1 MQKRIPTIIVPRYRS
16 KYEFFII
23 KLISFISKIRRVYSR
38 KKLIVF
44 SILITAQTLMLSI
57 GIVIE
62 QTVLAAGS
70 ITTLQTNNDS
80 YETYK
85 NPDLKIKLYYP
96 SDWRKFESNGP
107 ALSNIKG
114 IVTFELL
121 QEKRQ
126 QQTIAQEAPIV
137 SIIAED
143 LPSNNN
149 ISIDQFIK
157 IQDDNFR
164 HLFSDFDFKLEN
176 KTAVIIGDN
185 HGRKFEY
192 TIVNPYSDGI
202 RNGMVIWI
210 IKGDTVYMISY
221 VAEQG
226 QYSMY
231 LPTVEKLIDSIE
243 FTNNKG

>member
-1 MQKRIPTIIVPRYRS
+1 M
-16 KYEFFII
+16 
-23 KLISFISKIRRVYSR
+23 
-38 KKLIVF
+38 KLIVF
-44 SILITAQTLMLSI
+44 SILITTEILMLSLDI
-57 GIVIE
+57 FIE

-70 ITTLQTNNDS
+70 ITKLQTNNDN

-85 NPDLKIKLYYP
+85 NPNLKIKLYYP
-96 SDWRKFESNGP
+96 SDWRKFESDGP

-114 IVTFELL
+114 IVTFELP
-121 QEKRQ
+121 QEKTH
-126 QQTIAQEAPIV
+126 QQTITQEAPIV
-137 SIIAED
+137 SIMAED
-143 LPSNNN
+143 LPSNN
-149 ISIDQFIK
+149 ITLDQFIK

-164 HLFSDFDFKLEN
+164 QLFSDFDFKLEN

-185 HGRKFEY
+185 RAGKFEY

-210 IKGDTVYMISY
+210 IRGDTVYMISY
-221 VAEQG
+221 VAEQV

-243 FTNNKG
+243 FTSNKG

>member
-1 MQKRIPTIIVPRYRS
+1 MN
-16 KYEFFII
+16 FFII
-23 KLISFISKIRRVYSR
+23 KLISFISKIRRVHSR
-38 KKLIVF
+38 KKLVIF

-57 GIVIE
+57 GINIE
-62 QTVLAAGS
+62 QTVLAAGT
-70 ITTLQTNNDS
+70 ITTLQTNNDN

-96 SDWRKFESNGP
+96 SDWRKFESDGP

-126 QQTIAQEAPIV
+126 QQTIAQEVPIV

-143 LPSNNN
+143 LPSNN

-164 HLFSDFDFKLEN
+164 QLFSDFDFKLEN
-176 KTAVIIGDN
+176 KTAIIIGDN
-185 HGRKFEY
+185 HAGKFEY

-210 IKGDTVYMISY
+210 IRGDTVYMISY
-221 VAEQG
+221 VAEQV

>member
-1 MQKRIPTIIVPRYRS
+1 M
-16 KYEFFII
+16 
-23 KLISFISKIRRVYSR
+23 
-38 KKLIVF
+38 KLIVF
-44 SILITAQTLMLSI
+44 SILITTEILMLSLDI
-57 GIVIE
+57 FNE

-70 ITTLQTNNDS
+70 ITKLQTNNDN

-85 NPDLKIKLYYP
+85 NPNLKIKLYYP

-114 IVTFELL
+114 IVTFELP
-121 QEKRQ
+121 QEKTQ

-143 LPSNNN
+143 LPSNN
-149 ISIDQFIK
+149 ITLDQFIK

-164 HLFSDFDFKLEN
+164 QLFSDFDFKLEN

-185 HGRKFEY
+185 RAGKFEY

-210 IKGDTVYMISY
+210 IRGDTVYMISY
-221 VAEQG
+221 VAEQV

-243 FTNNKG
+243 FTNNNG

>member
-1 MQKRIPTIIVPRYRS
+1 MN
-16 KYEFFII
+16 FFII
-23 KLISFISKIRRVYSR
+23 KLISFISKIRRVHSR
-38 KKLIVF
+38 KKLLIF

-57 GIVIE
+57 GINIE

-70 ITTLQTNNDS
+70 ITTLQTNNDN

-85 NPDLKIKLYYP
+85 SPDLKIKLYYP
-96 SDWRKFESNGP
+96 SDWRKFESDGP

-126 QQTIAQEAPIV
+126 SQTIAQEAPIV

-143 LPSNNN
+143 LPSNN

-176 KTAVIIGDN
+176 KTAIIIGDN
-185 HGRKFEY
+185 YAGKFEY
-192 TIVNPYSDGI
+192 TIANPYSDGI

-210 IKGDTVYMISY
+210 IRGDTVYMISY
-221 VAEQG
+221 VAEQV

>member
-1 MQKRIPTIIVPRYRS
+1 VH
-16 KYEFFII
+16 
-23 KLISFISKIRRVYSR
+23 SR
-38 KKLIVF
+38 KKLLIF

-57 GIVIE
+57 GINIE

-70 ITTLQTNNDS
+70 ITTLQTNNDN

-85 NPDLKIKLYYP
+85 SPDLKIKLYYP
-96 SDWRKFESNGP
+96 SDWRKFESDGP

-126 QQTIAQEAPIV
+126 SQTIAQEAPIV

-143 LPSNNN
+143 LPSNN

-164 HLFSDFDFKLEN
+164 HVVSEFDFKLEN

-185 HGRKFEY
+185 HAGKFEY

-210 IKGDTVYMISY
+210 IRGDTVYMISY
-221 VAEQG
+221 VAEQV

-243 FTNNKG
+243 FTNNNG

>member
-1 MQKRIPTIIVPRYRS
+1 
-16 KYEFFII
+16 
-23 KLISFISKIRRVYSR
+23 
-38 KKLIVF
+38 
-44 SILITAQTLMLSI
+44 MLSI
-57 GIVIE
+57 GINIE

-70 ITTLQTNNDS
+70 ITTLQTNNDN

-96 SDWRKFESNGP
+96 SDWRKFESDGP

-143 LPSNNN
+143 LHSNN
-149 ISIDQFIK
+149 ISIDQLIK

-185 HGRKFEY
+185 HAGKFEY

-210 IKGDTVYMISY
+210 IRGDTVYMISY
-221 VAEQG
+221 VAEQV

-231 LPTVEKLIDSIE
+231 LPTVEKLIDSKVE
-243 FTNNKG
+243 

>member
-1 MQKRIPTIIVPRYRS
+1 M
-16 KYEFFII
+16 
-23 KLISFISKIRRVYSR
+23 
-38 KKLIVF
+38 KLIVL
-44 SILITAQTLMLSI
+44 SILITTEILMLSLDI
-57 GIVIE
+57 FIE
-62 QTVLAAGS
+62 QMVLAAGS
-70 ITTLQTNNDS
+70 ITKLQTNNDN

-85 NPDLKIKLYYP
+85 NPNLKIKIYYP
-96 SDWRKFESNGP
+96 SDWRKFESDGP

-114 IVTFELL
+114 IVTFELQ
-121 QEKRQ
+121 QEKTQ

-143 LPSNNN
+143 LPSNN
-149 ISIDQFIK
+149 ITLDQFIK
-157 IQDDNFR
+157 IQDENFR
-164 HLFSDFDFKLEN
+164 QLFSDFDFKLEN

-185 HGRKFEY
+185 RAGKFEY

-210 IKGDTVYMISY
+210 IRGDTVYMISY
-221 VAEQG
+221 VAEQV

>member
-1 MQKRIPTIIVPRYRS
+1 M
-16 KYEFFII
+16 
-23 KLISFISKIRRVYSR
+23 KLIA
-38 KKLIVF
+38 F
-44 SILITAQTLMLSI
+44 SILIIAETLMLSLDI
-57 GIVIE
+57 LII

-70 ITTLQTNNDS
+70 ITTLQTNNDN
-80 YETYK
+80 YEPYK
-85 NPDLKIKLYYP
+85 NPNLKIKLYYP
-96 SDWRKFESNGP
+96 SDWKIFESNGP
-107 ALSNIKG
+107 ALSNLKG
-114 IVTFELL
+114 IVTFELP

-143 LPSNNN
+143 LPSNN
-149 ISIDQFIK
+149 ITLDQFIK
-157 IQDDNFR
+157 IQHDNFR

-176 KTAVIIGDN
+176 KTAVIVGDN
-185 HGRKFEY
+185 RAGKLEY

-210 IKGDTVYMISY
+210 IRGDTVYMISY
-221 VAEQG
+221 VAEQV

>member
-1 MQKRIPTIIVPRYRS
+1 MN
-16 KYEFFII
+16 FFII
-23 KLISFISKIRRVYSR
+23 KLISFISKIRRVHSR
-38 KKLIVF
+38 KKLLIF

-57 GIVIE
+57 GINIE

-70 ITTLQTNNDS
+70 ITTLQTNNDN

-96 SDWRKFESNGP
+96 SDWRKFESDGP

-143 LPSNNN
+143 LPSNN

-176 KTAVIIGDN
+176 KTVVIIGDN
-185 HGRKFEY
+185 YAGKFEY

-210 IKGDTVYMISY
+210 IRGDTVYMISY
-221 VAEQG
+221 VAEQV

>member
-1 MQKRIPTIIVPRYRS
+1 M
-16 KYEFFII
+16 
-23 KLISFISKIRRVYSR
+23 
-38 KKLIVF
+38 KLIVF
-44 SILITAQTLMLSI
+44 SILITTEILMLSLDI
-57 GIVIE
+57 FIE

-70 ITTLQTNNDS
+70 ITKLQTNNDN

-85 NPDLKIKLYYP
+85 NPNLKIKLYYP

-114 IVTFELL
+114 IVTFELP
-121 QEKRQ
+121 QEKTH

-143 LPSNNN
+143 LPSNN
-149 ISIDQFIK
+149 ITLDQFIK

-164 HLFSDFDFKLEN
+164 QLFSDFDFKLEN

-185 HGRKFEY
+185 RAGKFEY

-210 IKGDTVYMISY
+210 IRGDTVYMISY
-221 VAEQG
+221 VAEQV

>member
-1 MQKRIPTIIVPRYRS
+1 
-16 KYEFFII
+16 
-23 KLISFISKIRRVYSR
+23 VYSR
-38 KKLIVF
+38 KKLFIF
-44 SILITAQTLMLSI
+44 SILITAQTLMLSN
-57 GIVIE
+57 GIIIE

-70 ITTLQTNNDS
+70 ITTLQTNNDN

-85 NPDLKIKLYYP
+85 NAHLKIKLYYP
-96 SDWRKFESNGP
+96 SDWKKFESDGP

-126 QQTIAQEAPIV
+126 EQTIAQEAPIV

-143 LPSNNN
+143 LPSNN
-149 ISIDQFIK
+149 ITIDQFIK

-164 HLFSDFDFKLEN
+164 HLFADFDFKLEN

-185 HGRKFEY
+185 HAGKFEY

-210 IKGDTVYMISY
+210 IRGDTVYMISY
-221 VAEQG
+221 VAEQV

-231 LPTVEKLIDSIE
+231 LPIVEKLIDSIE

>member
-1 MQKRIPTIIVPRYRS
+1 MHRPIPTIIAPHNRS

-57 GIVIE
+57 GINIE

-70 ITTLQTNNDS
+70 ITTLQTNNDN

-85 NPDLKIKLYYP
+85 NPDLRIKLYYP
-96 SDWRKFESNGP
+96 SDWRKFESDGP

-143 LPSNNN
+143 LHSNN

-185 HGRKFEY
+185 HAGKFEY

-210 IKGDTVYMISY
+210 IRGDTVYMISY
-221 VAEQG
+221 VAEQV

>member
-1 MQKRIPTIIVPRYRS
+1 M
-16 KYEFFII
+16 
-23 KLISFISKIRRVYSR
+23 
-38 KKLIVF
+38 KLIVF
-44 SILITAQTLMLSI
+44 SILITTEILMLSLDI
-57 GIVIE
+57 FIE

-70 ITTLQTNNDS
+70 ITKLQTNNDN

-85 NPDLKIKLYYP
+85 NPNLKIKLYYP

-114 IVTFELL
+114 IVTFELP
-121 QEKRQ
+121 QEKTQ

-143 LPSNNN
+143 LPSNN
-149 ISIDQFIK
+149 ITLDQFIK

-164 HLFSDFDFKLEN
+164 QLFSDFDFKLEN

-185 HGRKFEY
+185 RAGKFEY

-210 IKGDTVYMISY
+210 IRGDTVYMISY
-221 VAEQG
+221 VAEQV

-243 FTNNKG
+243 FTNNNG

>member
-1 MQKRIPTIIVPRYRS
+1 MHRPIPTIIAPHNRS

-57 GIVIE
+57 GINIE

-70 ITTLQTNNDS
+70 ITTLQTNNDN

-96 SDWRKFESNGP
+96 SDWRKFESDGP

-143 LPSNNN
+143 LHSNN

-185 HGRKFEY
+185 HAGKFEY

-210 IKGDTVYMISY
+210 IRGDTVYMISY
-221 VAEQG
+221 VAEQV

-231 LPTVEKLIDSIE
+231 LPIVEKLIDSIE

>member
-1 MQKRIPTIIVPRYRS
+1 MN
-16 KYEFFII
+16 FFII

-38 KKLIVF
+38 KKLFIF
-44 SILITAQTLMLSI
+44 SILITAETLVSSI
-57 GIVIE
+57 GIISE
-62 QTVLAAGS
+62 QTVLSAGS
-70 ITTLQTNNDS
+70 ITTLQTSNDN

-85 NPDLKIKLYYP
+85 NPHLKIKLYYHT
-96 SDWRKFESNGP
+96 DWRKFESDGP

-126 QQTIAQEAPIV
+126 EQTIAQEAPIV

-143 LPSNNN
+143 LPSDN
-149 ISIDQFIK
+149 ITIDQFIK

-164 HLFSDFDFKLEN
+164 HLFSDFNFKLEN

-185 HGRKFEY
+185 HAGKFEY
-192 TIVNPYSDGI
+192 TFVNPYSDGI
-202 RNGMVIWI
+202 INGMVIWI
-210 IKGDTVYMISY
+210 IRGDTVYMISY
-221 VAEQG
+221 VAEQV
-226 QYSMY
+226 QYFMY

>member
-1 MQKRIPTIIVPRYRS
+1 MHKPIPTIIAPHNRS

-57 GIVIE
+57 GINIE

-70 ITTLQTNNDS
+70 ITTLQTNNDN

-96 SDWRKFESNGP
+96 SVWRKFESDGP

-143 LPSNNN
+143 LHSNN

-185 HGRKFEY
+185 HAGKFEY

-210 IKGDTVYMISY
+210 IRGDTVYMISY
-221 VAEQG
+221 VAEQV

-231 LPTVEKLIDSIE
+231 LPIVEKLIDSIE

>member
-1 MQKRIPTIIVPRYRS
+1 M
-16 KYEFFII
+16 
-23 KLISFISKIRRVYSR
+23 
-38 KKLIVF
+38 KLIVF
-44 SILITAQTLMLSI
+44 SILITTEILMLSLDI
-57 GIVIE
+57 FIE
-62 QTVLAAGS
+62 QMVLAAGS
-70 ITTLQTNNDS
+70 ITKLQTNNDN

-85 NPDLKIKLYYP
+85 NPNLKIKLYYP
-96 SDWRKFESNGP
+96 SDWRKFESDGP

-114 IVTFELL
+114 IVTFELQ
-121 QEKRQ
+121 QEKTQ

-143 LPSNNN
+143 LPYNN
-149 ISIDQFIK
+149 ITLDQFIK

-164 HLFSDFDFKLEN
+164 QLFSDFDFKLEN

-185 HGRKFEY
+185 RAGKFEY

-210 IKGDTVYMISY
+210 IRGDTVYMISY
-221 VAEQG
+221 VAEQV

>member
-1 MQKRIPTIIVPRYRS
+1 MN
-16 KYEFFII
+16 FFII
-23 KLISFISKIRRVYSR
+23 KLISFISKIRRVHSR
-38 KKLIVF
+38 KKLLIF

-57 GIVIE
+57 GINIE

-70 ITTLQTNNDS
+70 ITTLQTNNDN

-96 SDWRKFESNGP
+96 SDWRKFESDGP

-126 QQTIAQEAPIV
+126 QQQTIAQEVPIV

-143 LPSNNN
+143 LPSNN

-164 HLFSDFDFKLEN
+164 QLFSDFDFKLEN

-185 HGRKFEY
+185 HAGKFEY

-210 IKGDTVYMISY
+210 IRGDTVYMISY
-221 VAEQG
+221 VAEQV

>member
-1 MQKRIPTIIVPRYRS
+1 M
-16 KYEFFII
+16 
-23 KLISFISKIRRVYSR
+23 
-38 KKLIVF
+38 KLIVF
-44 SILITAQTLMLSI
+44 TILITTEILMLSLDI
-57 GIVIE
+57 FIE

-70 ITTLQTNNDS
+70 ITKLQTNNDN

-85 NPDLKIKLYYP
+85 NPNLKIKLYYP
-96 SDWRKFESNGP
+96 SDWRKFESDGP

-114 IVTFELL
+114 IVTFELP
-121 QEKRQ
+121 QEKTH
-126 QQTIAQEAPIV
+126 QQTITQEAPIV
-137 SIIAED
+137 SIMAED
-143 LPSNNN
+143 LPSNN
-149 ISIDQFIK
+149 ITLDQFIK

-164 HLFSDFDFKLEN
+164 QLFSDFDFKLEN

-185 HGRKFEY
+185 RAGKFEY

-210 IKGDTVYMISY
+210 IRGDTVYMISY
-221 VAEQG
+221 VAEQV

-243 FTNNKG
+243 FTSNKG

>member
-1 MQKRIPTIIVPRYRS
+1 MHRPIPTIIAPHNRS

-57 GIVIE
+57 GINIE

-70 ITTLQTNNDS
+70 ITTLQTNNDN

-96 SDWRKFESNGP
+96 SDWRKFESDGP

-143 LPSNNN
+143 LHSNN

-185 HGRKFEY
+185 HAGKFEY

-210 IKGDTVYMISY
+210 IRGDTVYMISY
-221 VAEQG
+221 VAEQV

-243 FTNNKG
+243 FTNNTG

>member
-1 MQKRIPTIIVPRYRS
+1 M
-16 KYEFFII
+16 
-23 KLISFISKIRRVYSR
+23 
-38 KKLIVF
+38 KLIVF
-44 SILITAQTLMLSI
+44 TILITTEILMLSLDI
-57 GIVIE
+57 FIE

-70 ITTLQTNNDS
+70 ITKLQTNNDN

-85 NPDLKIKLYYP
+85 NPNLKIKLYYP
-96 SDWRKFESNGP
+96 SDWRKFESDGP

-114 IVTFELL
+114 IVTFELP
-121 QEKRQ
+121 QEKTH
-126 QQTIAQEAPIV
+126 QQTITQEAPIV
-137 SIIAED
+137 SIMAED
-143 LPSNNN
+143 LPSNN
-149 ISIDQFIK
+149 ITLDQFIK

-164 HLFSDFDFKLEN
+164 QLFSDFDFKLEN

-185 HGRKFEY
+185 RAGKFEY

-210 IKGDTVYMISY
+210 IRGDTVYMISY
-221 VAEQG
+221 VAEQV

>member
-1 MQKRIPTIIVPRYRS
+1 M
-16 KYEFFII
+16 
-23 KLISFISKIRRVYSR
+23 
-38 KKLIVF
+38 
-44 SILITAQTLMLSI
+44 LITTEFLMLSLDI
-57 GIVIE
+57 FIE

-70 ITTLQTNNDS
+70 ITKLQTNNDN
-80 YETYK
+80 YEIYK
-85 NPDLKIKLYYP
+85 NPNLKIKLCYP
-96 SDWRKFESNGP
+96 SDWRKFDSNGP

-114 IVTFELL
+114 IVTFELP

-126 QQTIAQEAPIV
+126 QQTITQEAPIV

-143 LPSNNN
+143 LPSNN
-149 ISIDQFIK
+149 ITLDQFIK

-164 HLFSDFDFKLEN
+164 QLFSDFDFKLEN

-185 HGRKFEY
+185 RAGKFEY
-192 TIVNPYSDGI
+192 TIVNPYSNGI

-210 IKGDTVYMISY
+210 IRGDTVYMISY
-221 VAEQG
+221 VAEQV

-231 LPTVEKLIDSIE
+231 LPTVEKLVDSIE